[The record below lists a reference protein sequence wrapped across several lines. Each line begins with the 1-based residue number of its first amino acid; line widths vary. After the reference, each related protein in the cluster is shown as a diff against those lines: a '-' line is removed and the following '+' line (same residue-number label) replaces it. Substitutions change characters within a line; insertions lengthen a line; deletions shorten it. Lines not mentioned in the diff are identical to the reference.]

1 MKELGRLFVR
11 QLMSI
16 RRRILPSTF
25 ISNEDFLAKTCAD
38 TAGKKNFQICLEIGG
53 LLGARDD

>member
-25 ISNEDFLAKTCAD
+25 ISNEDILAKTCAD
-38 TAGKKNFQICLEIGG
+38 TAGKKTFKFAWI
-53 LLGARDD
+53 